1 MPFSSWTRCPP
12 SHATTSKRTPPF
24 PTLIPYKPR
33 PRGDCSPKFDR
44 CPPACDVAKTFDMMK
59 LAILHQGHETS
70 TDPTI
75 QNAREPA
82 RRPDRHRSRAR
93 FSRRAGVPRRRDGLG
108 GNTPAAATGPRLQ
121 RRRSGFFNDITL
133 EPHIAAVLEA
143 MALLFTGSAAHA
155 GILSGDKYSSKLL
168 LESLGIA
175 TPRCYLPTQLL
186 ADSTARRAAQYPLI
200 IKSRRGHNSVGM
212 SARSVV
218 RSADSLPAQLAR
230 TGVSPTQLLL
240 EEFIDGREV
249 CAGFIGNQP
258 RTILPIFEVPFDGL
272 LGAPRIL
279 DFTAKWLPGTAE
291 YDVTIPYPAKLPD
304 TLTARIEHSVRV
316 IADQFEMTDYG
327 RIDFR
332 LRPDGN
338 GGGIPASSTSTPIPT
353 SPGALASPT
362 WRRRLA

>member
-1 MPFSSWTRCPP
+1 
-12 SHATTSKRTPPF
+12 
-24 PTLIPYKPR
+24 
-33 PRGDCSPKFDR
+33 
-44 CPPACDVAKTFDMMK
+44 MMK

-75 QNAREPA
+75 QNARNLRDVLTTTAAELGFLAEPVFLDDA
-82 RRPDRHRSRAR
+82 MAW
-93 FSRRAGVPRRRDGLG
+93 V
-108 GNTPAAATGPRLQ
+108 ATLRRLQ
-121 RRRSGFFNDITL
+121 PDLVFNAADLGFFNDITL

-143 MALLFTGSAAHA
+143 MALPFTGSAAHA

-218 RSADSLPAQLAR
+218 HDADSLPGQLAE

-258 RTILPIFEVPFDGL
+258 RTILPIFEVPFEGL
-272 LGAPRIL
+272 PPGAPRIL

-291 YDVTIPYPAKLPD
+291 YDVTIPYPAKLPE
-304 TLTARIEHSVRV
+304 TLTVRIEHSVRV
-316 IADQFEMTDYG
+316 IAEQFEMTDYG

-338 GGGIPASSTSTPIPT
+338 SGWDPCVIDINTNPDISKGAGLANMAAAAGLAYPELIRRVIDAARQRTAHLMRGTRPVLATPANPASP
-353 SPGALASPT
+353 
-362 WRRRLA
+362 